1 MSELIDIEKLTL
13 KKDLEFISH
22 PLDTEKHKK
31 AFEEGSYQFKEFQKI
46 KTDYDQLETN
56 EEKIE
61 FIFEVMD
68 GKLDGLSTTDAPL
81 MITLIN
87 SINRGLDLYVSEASC
102 APKSGIFG
110 SIIRGVVI
118 RMTEDDENNSFWAN
132 MYNSDA
138 GLYALHDAVDSKD
151 FMRVKKLLE
160 TSPREYRL
168 ITKEIPRQYNT
179 QALTA
184 LHHLLMLDDVNDS
197 KKVELMKCFIAAKRV
212 SFENFVANYNANT
225 LLKTAMQKCGL
236 PVFQLLTQDEVPN
249 DIIMSYAEY
258 KYAAPIDPS
267 VVNEYE
273 FLFDI
278 MGRNIKDYINK
289 VQMENGEDI
298 DDCGGTLFFKK
309 QIFECRKRDWA
320 RLLSVLTNEK
330 MNQMPEIHF
339 HEEIVTEVMTKWI
352 SIQEY
357 LSPKRKR
364 TLRDSIPARDNNDK
378 DESKKSRIRN
388 GGDLIRKFQ
397 GMRGGFFNRS
407 NPDSPNGSYDPI
419 YDFNDD
425 TNPHLKRARLV
436 QFCVETGLDSDYDI
450 REYYTD
456 EDLIEFSRN
465 EGSYKGEYPTM
476 EEIYENRKKSQRYSY
491 EKSWE
496 WVNGGPLETIPIPP
510 PRLRFGRARRGRP
523 AVARPM
529 MAEGAFAFGTPAP
542 AL

>member
-1 MSELIDIEKLTL
+1 MSTEITFEDLTF

-87 SINRGLDLYVSEASC
+87 SINRGLDLYVSEASY
-102 APKSGIFG
+102 APNSAIFG

-151 FMRVKKLLE
+151 FVTVRKILE
-160 TSPREYRL
+160 TSPIEYRL

-197 KKVELMKCFIAAKRV
+197 KKVELMKCFIVDERI
-212 SFENFVANYNANT
+212 SFESFVANFKDHT
-225 LLKTAMQKCGL
+225 LLKTAVRTCGQ
-236 PVFQLLTQDEVPN
+236 PVFQLLTDEKVPE
-249 DIIMSYAEY
+249 DITMCYAEY

-278 MGRNIKDYINK
+278 MGRDIKDYIK
-289 VQMENGEDI
+289 DVQKENGEHI

-309 QIFECRKRDWA
+309 QMFECRKRDWA

-352 SIQEY
+352 SVQEY
-357 LSPKRKR
+357 LSPKSKR
-364 TLRDSIPARDNNDK
+364 TLRDAIPARDECEAAD
-378 DESKKSRIRN
+378 DDDDDDSVYGRS
-388 GGDLIRKFQ
+388 
-397 GMRGGFFNRS
+397 GFMLNRRYDR
-407 NPDSPNGSYDPI
+407 DSPNGTYDPI
-419 YDFNDD
+419 YDFNDSA
-425 TNPHLKRARLV
+425 NPHLKRARLV
-436 QFCVETGLDSDYDI
+436 QFCVEMGTETDYNIRNYFNEDELLD
-450 REYYTD
+450 
-456 EDLIEFSRN
+456 FAHN
-465 EGSYKGEYPTM
+465 EAAFKGSYPTM
-476 EEIYENRKKSQRYSY
+476 EEVSQ
-491 EKSWE
+491 
-496 WVNGGPLETIPIPP
+496 NTIKT
-510 PRLRFGRARRGRP
+510 FK
-523 AVARPM
+523 
-529 MAEGAFAFGTPAP
+529 
-542 AL
+542 